1 MVKCCF
7 GQLPKV
13 FLLRDSRCADFP
25 ANSSASLPELYLG
38 RHIHR
43 IPRLETS
50 GNLWNISYKHSKPQA
65 FKRWSQDFAIRAL
78 LSCWNILQTYSSYS
92 VWWLVMGISRCF
104 KAKKLWPSNRSITIP
119 IFNQS
124 DHRPTFNIPNFHRL
138 CQGLGRWFCPPII
151 GNSQGQTVSCG
162 VWSHDI
168 PIKLI
173 KTMIIWWLNPIK
185 SPWSLK
191 WYTQWYQPF
200 F

>member
-1 MVKCCF
+1 
-7 GQLPKV
+7 
-13 FLLRDSRCADFP
+13 
-25 ANSSASLPELYLG
+25 
-38 RHIHR
+38 
-43 IPRLETS
+43 
-50 GNLWNISYKHSKPQA
+50 
-65 FKRWSQDFAIRAL
+65 
-78 LSCWNILQTYSSYS
+78 LQTYSSYS

-200 F
+200 FRGGDINLGTFLCHVQLSGIGTNKVLLFKSSTRR

>member
-65 FKRWSQDFAIRAL
+65 FKRWSQDFAIRARFPVGTSCKPTHPTRYDGWL
-78 LSCWNILQTYSSYS
+78 WGSAGVSRPKNYDHPTDPSQSPSLISQIIDQHLTSPTSIDSARGSEDDSVLQSLAILRVKLSVAGHDPMIFPLN
-92 VWWLVMGISRCF
+92 WL
-104 KAKKLWPSNRSITIP
+104 KP
-119 IFNQS
+119 
-124 DHRPTFNIPNFHRL
+124 
-138 CQGLGRWFCPPII
+138 
-151 GNSQGQTVSCG
+151 
-162 VWSHDI
+162 
-168 PIKLI
+168 
-173 KTMIIWWLNPIK
+173 WL
-185 SPWSLK
+185 
-191 WYTQWYQPF
+191 F
-200 F
+200 DG